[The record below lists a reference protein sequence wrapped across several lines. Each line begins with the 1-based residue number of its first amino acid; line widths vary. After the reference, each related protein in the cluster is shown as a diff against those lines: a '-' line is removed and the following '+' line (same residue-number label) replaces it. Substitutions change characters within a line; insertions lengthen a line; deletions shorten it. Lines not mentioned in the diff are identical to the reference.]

1 LTLAG
6 AQANRQRR
14 AEQIQQGPSGQRGYS
29 GGYGGRGGYGG
40 PPQGGYEGGNGRYQ
54 PPRGNVGG
62 PGYGAPQ
69 GAGLGG
75 AGHTPPA
82 SQGGVQWPGLDGG
95 PNFDDEIP
103 AAEEA
108 FQQQFGVP
116 KSSGIEFAKY
126 DSIDVKLED
135 SRADIENASG
145 EKPSHDK
152 LLKALAPRC
161 KTFTDMKLG
170 KVLSKRQ

>member
-1 LTLAG
+1 MVNVNTVVATVVKGATVGHHEGGTAAATAG
-6 AQANRQRR
+6 TSRR
-14 AEQIQQGPSGQRGYS
+14 A
-29 GGYGGRGGYGG
+29 
-40 PPQGGYEGGNGRYQ
+40 
-54 PPRGNVGG
+54 VTLV
-62 PGYGAPQ
+62 AP
-69 GAGLGG
+69 ATELHKERVWGG
-75 AGHTPPA
+75 AGHTLPA
-82 SQGGVQWPGLDGG
+82 AQGGVQWPGLDGG